1 MSSFLLRHLL
11 ESTFFC
17 LLLSGI
23 AICLRRGATARYAVL
38 LMGIG
43 KFAIPT
49 VVLTST
55 GEQMASLWPAARW
68 LALVTYKLS
77 VLFGAIQNAFPV
89 RRDIEIFSV
98 WLVGTVAMLTLWA
111 IRWRRSRPILA
122 AATPSEEAALRHAQ
136 QLLPVYG
143 KVKLRRSNVE
153 IEPAL
158 RGIFRPVVTIPQG
171 LSDRLTPAE
180 LEGVLLHEL
189 AHVRRFDNLTGVFVH
204 ALVCLFWFHPL
215 LWILEK
221 RLNIERERAC
231 DETVIA
237 CGLRPQVYAAGILK
251 VCRFQL
257 FDTAAP
263 GISTMS
269 GGDLKSRLSLIL
281 DVPASASLLFVPWL
295 LIAALTIF
303 MTLVPVAGGYCAQ
316 CAQSSVECKA
326 PASCAQKVIQ

>member
-23 AICLRRGATARYAVL
+23 AICMRRGATARYAVL

-49 VVLTST
+49 VVLTSA

-68 LALVTYKLS
+68 LALFTYKLS
-77 VLFGAIQNAFPV
+77 VLFGAIQSVFPIGREV
-89 RRDIEIFSV
+89 ELLAV
-98 WLVGTVAMLTLWA
+98 WLIGTASMATLW
-111 IRWRRSRPILA
+111 ILCWRRSRPILT
-122 AATPSEEAALRHAQ
+122 AATESEEEALRQAQ
-136 QLLPVYG
+136 RLLPVHRR
-143 KVKLRRSNVE
+143 VKLRRSGVE

-158 RGIFRPVVTIPQG
+158 HGIFRPVITIPQG

-180 LEGVLLHEL
+180 LDGVLLHEL
-189 AHVRRFDNLTGVFVH
+189 AHARRFDNLTGAFVH

-215 LWILEK
+215 LWMVEK
-221 RLNIERERAC
+221 RLSVERERAC
-231 DETVIA
+231 DETVVA

-257 FDTAAP
+257 FDSTAP

-269 GGDLKSRLSLIL
+269 GGELESRLSLIL
-281 DVPASASLLFVPWL
+281 DVPVSAGLLFVPWL

-326 PASCAQKVIQ
+326 PASCAQKAIQ